1 MIELPKGREFCYAV
15 PVPEHICPA
24 WSAEYEAATSCGCE
38 RDKGHEGPHFC
49 ECGFTWTDEFW
60 SQSGPKVVSEESV
73 NQAQTPVLSCDC
85 GVEQSGSSLGS

>member
-1 MIELPKGREFCYAV
+1 MNHLCHDIYCMDDKEHLCHDDACYYASLLQQERARRQYAERELAKIKA
-15 PVPEHICPA
+15 
-24 WSAEYEAATSCGCE
+24 
-38 RDKGHEGPHFC
+38 
-49 ECGFTWTDEFW
+49 EFW